1 MPPAPTNETIS
12 YRPTLSPGCRS
23 MDDAILPSRR
33 QGAGGGAQMTFLQ
46 LLAPRQDNHLR
57 PAPRAL
63 LPSSEIHN
71 SSYHASM
78 RRVLIVDDDPKVCET
93 LDRYLAHAGF
103 ATASAL
109 DGRRAL
115 AAVRTFGPDLI
126 VLDVMLPELDGL
138 EVCRTLRAASNVPI
152 ILLTARSTER
162 DKLAGL
168 ALGADD
174 YLTKPFS
181 PRELVA
187 RVQAVLRRAPAS
199 GATPRIV
206 AGEIAINPERC
217 EVTVGGAAVALTATE
232 YRLLLA
238 MSRAPGRVFRRD
250 ELARLGIGE

>member
-1 MPPAPTNETIS
+1 
-12 YRPTLSPGCRS
+12 
-23 MDDAILPSRR
+23 
-33 QGAGGGAQMTFLQ
+33 
-46 LLAPRQDNHLR
+46 
-57 PAPRAL
+57 
-63 LPSSEIHN
+63 
-71 SSYHASM
+71 M

-103 ATASAL
+103 STASAL

-115 AAVRTFGPDLI
+115 DAVRTFAPDLV

-138 EVCRTLRAASNVPI
+138 EVCRTLRAASAVPI

-168 ALGADD
+168 ELGADD

-187 RVQAVLRRAPAS
+187 RVQAVLRRAPAA

-206 AGEIAINPERC
+206 AGTIVIDPERC
-217 EVTVGGAAVALTATE
+217 EVTVDGVAVALTATE

-238 MSRAPGRVFRRD
+238 MARAPGRVFRRD
-250 ELARLGIGE
+250 ELARLGMGEHFEGLDRTIDAHIKNLRRKLGCDPIATVFGIGYKFVA